1 MKLHTHVQHAQQLMP
16 YAHAQETAAILISPR
31 NITPN
36 KAAPLV
42 HELYVYVIRPVT
54 GANFTKVL
62 NGFDL
67 NGLFIMFSR

>member
-36 KAAPLV
+36 KASTLV
-42 HELYVYVIRPVT
+42 RALYFFCDKASNWGEFHKSFEQI
-54 GANFTKVL
+54 
-62 NGFDL
+62 
-67 NGLFIMFSR
+67 